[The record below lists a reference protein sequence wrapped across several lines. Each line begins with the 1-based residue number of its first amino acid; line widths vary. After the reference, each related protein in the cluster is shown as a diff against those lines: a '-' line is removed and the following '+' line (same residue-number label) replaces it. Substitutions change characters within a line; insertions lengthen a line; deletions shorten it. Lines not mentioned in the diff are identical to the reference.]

1 MNRKSFAIILM
12 LMVLP
17 CALLFTACG
26 DSSGNGGGSGGSS
39 GDGQWNINF
48 IVDEE
53 VYATVK
59 SSGKEYIKMPANPD
73 KSGCA
78 FIGWYFDKGTWQNQ
92 LKANTFQNAEI
103 TENVNVFAYFMTD
116 SSNGVKVEVYIDDEK
131 VQTLTT
137 NEAKGYK
144 IDVPE
149 RPKDIITDPSISRYF
164 LAWFID
170 RDCTMKL
177 NEDDTFKSNAKIYA
191 KWIYVYYDEFL
202 YTVEDGKAT
211 ITKFLNKRCRTDVVI
226 PSQINSI
233 PVEELGDEVLESQ
246 TRLKNIIICD
256 GIKRL
261 SDQFLHN
268 EGELINLR
276 LPNTLEKIRFYV
288 QSVDGVDK
296 LNYNYYKKGFYVGN
310 EINPYL
316 LFAQMVDENADSIL
330 INTDCRFIGNGAFGN
345 CENLT
350 SIAIPNGVK
359 SIGDRAFSG
368 CTSLT
373 NVTLPSGITS
383 IAGHTFFSCTSL
395 TSIVLPSSVT
405 SIGGTAFY
413 GCSSLTDIVVP
424 SSVTKINYGAFDGC
438 SNLSDVKY
446 AGTINNWCNITFE
459 NGMSNP
465 LYYAKN
471 LYINNELVTEL
482 VIQNPIT
489 QIKNYTFCG
498 CANLTN
504 VIISS
509 SVIIIG
515 NCAFYGC
522 DKLSIYCEATSQPSG
537 WASSWNYSGCPVYW
551 YSETQ
556 PTTEGNYWR
565 YDTDGKTPLKW

>member
-12 LMVLP
+12 FMVLP

-26 DSSGNGGGSGGSS
+26 DSSGNGGGSSS

-92 LKANTFQNAEI
+92 LKANTFQNTEI

-144 IDVPE
+144 IDVPD

-170 RDCTMKL
+170 RECTMKL
-177 NEDDTFKSNAKIYA
+177 NEDDTFKLNSKIYA
-191 KWIYVYYDEFL
+191 KWIDVYYDEFL

-226 PSQINSI
+226 PSQIDSI
-233 PVEELGDEVLESQ
+233 PVEELGDGVLESQ

-261 SDQFLHN
+261 SDQFLPSEEN
-268 EGELINLR
+268 LTNLR
-276 LPNTLEKIRFYV
+276 LPNTLERLDFSRNLSSI
-288 QSVDGVDK
+288 SE
-296 LNYNYYKKGFYVGN
+296 LNYNYYGNAFYVGN

-316 LFAQMVDENADSIL
+316 FFVNVVDTSAESIA
-330 INTDCRFIGNGAFGN
+330 INIFCKFIGNFAFAG
-345 CENLT
+345 CKNLI
-350 SIAIPNGVK
+350 SIVIPNGV
-359 SIGDRAFSG
+359 
-368 CTSLT
+368 TT
-373 NVTLPSGITS
+373 
-383 IAGHTFFSCTSL
+383 
-395 TSIVLPSSVT
+395 
-405 SIGGTAFY
+405 
-413 GCSSLTDIVVP
+413 
-424 SSVTKINYGAFDGC
+424 
-438 SNLSDVKY
+438 
-446 AGTINNWCNITFE
+446 
-459 NGMSNP
+459 
-465 LYYAKN
+465 
-471 LYINNELVTEL
+471 
-482 VIQNPIT
+482 
-489 QIKNYTFCG
+489 
-498 CANLTN
+498 
-504 VIISS
+504 
-509 SVIIIG
+509 IG
-515 NCAFYGC
+515 NCAFYYC

-537 WASSWNYSGCPVYW
+537 WGSYWNYSGCNYCPVYW

-556 PTTEGNYWR
+556 PTPEGNYWH